1 MLLEIQNNGKT
12 MQQLGMINGNYI
24 VYYCNGLQEKVNDM
38 FLFLKGLYSTLQLY
52 QFIGCVKKHK
62 TIRLNDGSYLVNVL

>member
-12 MQQLGMINGNYI
+12 IQQLGMMDDNYI

-38 FLFLKGLYSTLQLY
+38 FLFLKELYPTLQLY

-62 TIRLNDGSYLVNVL
+62 NN